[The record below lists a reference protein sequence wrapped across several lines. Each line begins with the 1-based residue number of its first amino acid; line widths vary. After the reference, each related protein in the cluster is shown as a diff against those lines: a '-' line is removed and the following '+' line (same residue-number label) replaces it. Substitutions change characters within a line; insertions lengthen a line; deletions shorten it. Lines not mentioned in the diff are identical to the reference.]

1 MGSSNTSHC
10 EDYTVLPVHQ
20 HGSLMGNVCVLLNE
34 EWPRST
40 TARMRTL
47 QASCEEFPACLALV
61 EQSRPDTVVGHAK
74 LSPVPDRDDALFV
87 ESVVISPKLRGR
99 GLGRHLMQLAEEYAA
114 SRGCRQL
121 YLSTHDKQRFYA
133 RLGYTPCAPVAT
145 FGGSRRLLKTAEAG
159 SPRITSATTDR
170 TAASGPPTAPAPP
183 PPPPAG
189 GGGPP
194 PPPPP
199 PPPAPTGKRPAQDQ
213 PTKEFMMKMLAD

>member
-87 ESVVISPKLRGR
+87 ESVAVPDGVLSVGS
-99 GLGRHLMQLAEEYAA
+99 AV

-145 FGGSRRLLKTAEAG
+145 FGGSRRLLKV
-159 SPRITSATTDR
+159 S
-170 TAASGPPTAPAPP
+170 
-183 PPPPAG
+183 
-189 GGGPP
+189 
-194 PPPPP
+194 
-199 PPPAPTGKRPAQDQ
+199 
-213 PTKEFMMKMLAD
+213 